1 MACAAV
7 LAPSWALADGP
18 ADAARAGSG
27 VTFNGLGLLRERA
40 SSVLAPAQ
48 HNVVLAS
55 QATASDPAPRTPPQV
70 VQAYACLI
78 GGTTSMAVAFA
89 AGAENLVNT
98 IAGGVV
104 PTHNQGVLILGVA
117 GIVFASFC
125 ALGQALTPVY
135 LYYTEPLP
143 TERAADTRRGPQIRP
158 AAHAAAATRVNLHAG
173 VLGGTASAAARRIDN
188 AIDDRPIGSELAQ
201 VPTSSER

>member
-1 MACAAV
+1 MT
-7 LAPSWALADGP
+7 L
-18 ADAARAGSG
+18 
-27 VTFNGLGLLRERA
+27 NGLGLLRERA
-40 SSVLAPAQ
+40 SSALAPLQ
-48 HNVVLAS
+48 HEMVLVS
-55 QATASDPAPRTPPQV
+55 QASASDGEPRTPPHV

-78 GGTTSMAVAFA
+78 GGTTAMAAAFA

-98 IAGGVV
+98 IAGGIV
-104 PTHNQGVLILGVA
+104 PTQNQGVLILGVA

-125 ALGQALTPVY
+125 AVGQALTPVY

-143 TERAADTRRGPQIRP
+143 IERAADTRRGPQSRP
-158 AAHAAAATRVNLHAG
+158 AAHAAAATRVNFHAG

-188 AIDDRPIGSELAQ
+188 ASDDRPIGSELAQ